1 MVPSCKFTL
10 GASMSKAK
18 RYTAKEKPIFN
29 YTKGTLLY
37 VFLIPLFLAVVLAL
51 FNTNIKAFI
60 LSGISFFLF
69 LAIAKIAKKGF
80 VAEEKY
86 HANTFTKAPKVPYKT
101 IAGYLLGASTFF
113 TTFIT
118 GGQPLIKSAFL
129 AVIATVGYYMF
140 YGFDPKKDKFENLG
154 DVSAEFV
161 LETIQEAKEKIAHI
175 EIDMKNIKD
184 TLLYEKLTVSVNKAQ
199 SILQTI
205 QEDPKDIRVA
215 RKFLTVYID
224 GVEKV
229 TDAYTGMDEK
239 DITTQTKKKLHMLM
253 DDVEVRFEQELQRL
267 KNNNEFDLDVHID
280 VLQKQIKN

>member
-1 MVPSCKFTL
+1 
-10 GASMSKAK
+10 MSKAK
-18 RYTAKEKPIFN
+18 RYTPKELPTFN
-29 YTKGTLLY
+29 YIKGSLLY
-37 VFLIPLFLAVVLAL
+37 VFLVPLFLAVVLAL

-60 LSGISFFLF
+60 LSSISFFLF
-69 LAIAKIAKKGF
+69 FAVARITKKGF
-80 VAEEKY
+80 VAEGEY

-113 TTFIT
+113 TAFIT

-129 AVIATVGYYMF
+129 AMIATVGYYMF

-161 LETIQEAKEKIAHI
+161 LETIQEAKGKIAHI
-175 EIDMKNIKD
+175 EADMKNIKD
-184 TLLYEKLTVSVNKAQ
+184 ILLYEKLTVAVSKAQ

-205 QEDPKDIRVA
+205 QEDPKDVRVA

-224 GVEKV
+224 GVAKV
-229 TDAYTGMDEK
+229 TDAYTSMDEK
-239 DITTQTKKKLHMLM
+239 DISPQTKEKLHALM
-253 DDVEVRFEQELQRL
+253 DDVEVRFEKELQRL

-280 VLQKQIKN
+280 VLKEQIKN